1 MGKTITNSGSITAS
15 EETVGLSAGEELL
28 MKTRTGADGERGFV
42 RATGTGANTY
52 AQLGAAAE

>member
-28 MKTRTGADGERGFV
+28 MKTRTGADGERGFD
-42 RATGTGANTY
+42 RATGTGANAY